1 MGLFGI
7 GIVAVS
13 HRGNVLNGDFFFCP
27 LVSEGFSISMAV
39 LWCCWNRTEDHTH
52 GFLRGS
58 RSLVAHNIIKR
69 TE

>member
-1 MGLFGI
+1 MRVIWLSYGSS

-39 LWCCWNRTEDHTH
+39 VGIGQRTTH
-52 GFLRGS
+52 MVS
-58 RSLVAHNIIKR
+58 
-69 TE
+69 

>member
-7 GIVAVS
+7 GIVSVS

-39 LWCCWNRTEDHTH
+39 LWVLLESDRGPHTW
-52 GFLRGS
+52 FLERVS
-58 RSLVAHNIIKR
+58 FISSP
-69 TE
+69 